1 MKTIA
6 VDQAAVRAKQK
17 YTGVGQH
24 AADGNDIVE
33 VRTGHLD
40 VSTRN
45 TVVSPI

>member
-1 MKTIA
+1 MKAIA

-17 YTGVGQH
+17 DAGVGQH
-24 AADGNDIVE
+24 AADGDDIVE

-45 TVVSPI
+45 TVVSPT